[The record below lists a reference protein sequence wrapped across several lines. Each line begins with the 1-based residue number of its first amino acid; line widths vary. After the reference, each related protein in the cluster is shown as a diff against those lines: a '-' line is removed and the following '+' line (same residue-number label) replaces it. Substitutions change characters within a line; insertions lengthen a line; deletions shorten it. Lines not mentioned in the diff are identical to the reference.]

1 MLFRRK
7 NNTLTPR
14 CFHTDPS
21 SPPPSPSH
29 RPPSPVTR
37 EPSGVR
43 WEPGGDR
50 GGTEWGQ
57 VVTQWEPRGKQVGT
71 RWGPGQV
78 GAIGSHSV
86 ATWACLTQ
94 GDQSRNQVG
103 EWEASGA
110 KRGPHVVPI
119 GPIMSPRGSHVVPTW
134 APRGAQLVPTWS
146 PRGPH
151 CRHVVPVLVPPGSV
165 PIDSQHGSH
174 TAHAWSR
181 PWVVLWEHLL
191 CDIQALSLSLSH

>member
-14 CFHTDPS
+14 CFHPD
-21 SPPPSPSH
+21 PPP
-29 RPPSPVTR
+29 PPPPPPIPRHAGAKWGPVGTR
-37 EPSGVR
+37 WG
-43 WEPGGDR
+43 PG

-57 VVTQWEPRGKQVGT
+57 VVTEWEPRGNQVGT

-86 ATWACLTQ
+86 STWACLTQ

-151 CRHVVPVLVPPGSV
+151 CRHVVPVLFPPGSV

-191 CDIQALSLSLSH
+191 CDIDNQALSLSLSH